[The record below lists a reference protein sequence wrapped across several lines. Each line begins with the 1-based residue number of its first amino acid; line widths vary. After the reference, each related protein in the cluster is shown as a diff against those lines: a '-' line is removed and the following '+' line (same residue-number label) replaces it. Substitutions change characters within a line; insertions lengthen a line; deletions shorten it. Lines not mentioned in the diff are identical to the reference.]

1 MGKHSSAV
9 TRSNNNRRSVYI
21 TAVGLLVLSLGAV
34 FVVRSFG
41 SEAGADGFLGGGQSC
56 DDPTQVS
63 LSTTPELQSSLE
75 SAAKSL
81 STKGG
86 DDGTPC
92 LQFTISAAPSAKV
105 ATDLAANSDNRP
117 DLWIPDSSLWVAQA
131 DDGQSVPTVAVP
143 SIATSPLVLVG
154 RNTNFADTSS
164 WLRAFGTPNPAGSPE
179 PALLDPLSTSAGALA
194 LLSVQSER
202 QRTSASDSQVA
213 TVIVPLAQRLGSM
226 AKPFTDAN
234 ALFGRADQD
243 GSRVVVPASEQS
255 FVKYQEEHPDAQL
268 KAIVPATG
276 TLSLDYPIV
285 VTAKSD
291 AEQATNAAKALAAE
305 LLADGASQARDTA
318 GFRDALFSPL
328 TGGRGVGDI
337 TQLTKPNGETIDK
350 TLLNW
355 TRLSLST
362 HSLAVIDISGSMAE
376 LVGGK
381 TRMQLTIEAAGGGL
395 GLFPN
400 SASLGLWTFSTKIG
414 ADGADYKELVPIAPL
429 SDRQRKKILDNL
441 KIQRP
446 IPNGSTGLYDTAIA
460 AVRAVRQQYD
470 SKAVNTIL
478 LFTDGKNDDPGSPTL
493 AQTVQTLRGLRDPA
507 RPVRIIALGM
517 GPEANAEE
525 LSTLAAATGGQS
537 YVARNPSDLRE
548 VFIDALQSR

>member
-21 TAVGLLVLSLGAV
+21 TAVGLLVISLGAV

-41 SEAGADGFLGGGQSC
+41 SEAGADGFLGGGSQSC

-81 STKGG
+81 ATKGG

-105 ATDLAANSDNRP
+105 AQDLAANSDNRP

-131 DDGQSVPTVAVP
+131 DDGQNVPTVAVQ
-143 SIATSPLVLVG
+143 SIASSPLVLVG

-164 WLRAFGTPNPAGSPE
+164 WLRAFGAAQ
-179 PALLDPLSTSAGALA
+179 PALLDPLSTSPGALA
-194 LLSVQSER
+194 LLAIQSER
-202 QRTSASDSQVA
+202 QRTSASDGQVA
-213 TVIVPLAQRLGSM
+213 GVIVPLAQRLGSM
-226 AKPFTDAN
+226 AKPYTDPT

-243 GSRVVVPASEQS
+243 GSTVVVPASEQS
-255 FVKYQEEHPDAQL
+255 FVKYQEDHPDAQL
-268 KAIVPATG
+268 KARVPATG

-291 AEQATNAAKALAAE
+291 AEQAAEAAKVLAAE
-305 LLADGASQARDTA
+305 LLTDGSSQARDAA

-328 TGGRGVGDI
+328 TAGRGVGDI

-362 HSLAVIDISGSMAE
+362 HSLAVIDISGSMGEKA
-376 LVGGK
+376 GTK
-381 TRMQLTIEAAGGGL
+381 TRMQLTVEAATGGL
-395 GLFPN
+395 ALFPN

-414 ADGADYKELVPIAPL
+414 KDGADYKELVPIAPL
-429 SDRQRKKILDNL
+429 SDRQRKKIVDNL
-441 KIQRP
+441 KIQHP
-446 IPNGSTGLYDTAIA
+446 VVGGGTGLYDTAIA
-460 AVRAVRQQYD
+460 AVRAVRNDYNPA
-470 SKAVNTIL
+470 AVNTVL
-478 LFTDGKNDDPGSPTL
+478 LFTDGQGNQDDPGSLTL
-493 AQTVQTLRGLRDPA
+493 DQAIRALEALRDPA
-507 RPVRIIALGM
+507 RPVRIIALGF
-517 GPEANAEE
+517 GPDANADE
-525 LSTLAAATGGQS
+525 LRRLVAATGGQS
-537 YVARNPSDLRE
+537 YVARNPADLQQ

>member
-21 TAVGLLVLSLGAV
+21 TAVGLLVISLGAV

-41 SEAGADGFLGGGQSC
+41 SESGADGFLSGGGGSC
-56 DDPTQVS
+56 DDPTQIS

-75 SAAKSL
+75 AAAKSL

-105 ATDLAANSDNRP
+105 AQDLAGSTDNRP

-131 DDGQSVPTVAVP
+131 DDGESVPAVAVP
-143 SIATSPLVLVG
+143 SIASSPLVLVG

-164 WLRAFGTPNPAGSPE
+164 WLSAFGKAQ
-179 PALLDPLSTSAGALA
+179 PALLDPLGTSPGALA
-194 LLSVQSER
+194 LLAIQSER
-202 QRTSASDSQVA
+202 QRTSASDTAVA
-213 TVIVPLAQRLGSM
+213 NVIVPLAQRLGSM
-226 AKPFTDAN
+226 AKPYTDPN

-243 GSRVVVPASEQS
+243 GSTVVVPASEQS

-268 KAIVPATG
+268 KAVVPATG

-285 VTAKSD
+285 VTAKSE
-291 AEQATNAAKALAAE
+291 AEQATDAAKALAAE
-305 LLADGASQARDTA
+305 LLTDGSSQARDTA

-328 TGGRGVGDI
+328 SGGRGVGDI
-337 TQLTKPNGETIDK
+337 TQLTKPTGEAIDK
-350 TLLNW
+350 TLLTW

-376 LVGGK
+376 LVGQK
-381 TRMQLTIEAAGGGL
+381 TRMQLTIEAASGGL
-395 GLFPN
+395 SLFPN

-414 ADGADYKELVPIAPL
+414 PDGADFKELVPIAPL
-429 SDRQRKKILDNL
+429 SDRQRKKIVDNL

-460 AVRAVRQQYD
+460 AVRAVRQDYD
-470 SKAVNTIL
+470 AKAVNSIL

-493 AQTVQTLRGLRDPA
+493 AQTVQTLRSLRDPA

-525 LSTLAAATGGQS
+525 LQALAGATGGQS
-537 YVARNPSDLRE
+537 YVARNPGDLRQ

>member
-1 MGKHSSAV
+1 M

-21 TAVGLLVLSLGAV
+21 TAVGLLVISLGAV

-41 SEAGADGFLGGGQSC
+41 SEAGADGFLSGAGQSC

-63 LSTTPELQSSLE
+63 LSATPEMQPSLE

-81 STKGG
+81 ATKGG

-92 LQFTISAAPSAKV
+92 LQFTITAAPSAKV
-105 ATDLAANSDNRP
+105 AQELANSTDNRP

-131 DDGQSVPTVAVP
+131 DDGESVPAVAVP
-143 SIATSPLVLVG
+143 SIASSPLVLVG

-164 WLRAFGTPNPAGSPE
+164 WLRAFGAAE
-179 PALLDPLSTSAGALA
+179 PALLDPLNTSPGALA
-194 LLSVQSER
+194 LLAVQSER
-202 QRTSASDSQVA
+202 QRTSASETQVA
-213 TVIVPLAQRLGSM
+213 TVVVPLAQRLGSM
-226 AKPFTDAN
+226 AKPYTDPV

-255 FVKYQEEHPDAQL
+255 FVKYQEDHPDAQL
-268 KAIVPATG
+268 KAVVPATG
-276 TLSLDYPIV
+276 TLTLDYPVV

-291 AEQATNAAKALAAE
+291 VEQATDAAKSLAAE
-305 LLADGASQARDTA
+305 LLTDGAAQARDEA

-328 TGGRGVGDI
+328 SGGRGVGDL
-337 TQLTKPNGETIDK
+337 TQLPKPNGETIDK

-376 LVGGK
+376 VVGKK
-381 TRMQLTIEAAGGGL
+381 TRMQLTIEAAAGGL
-395 GLFPN
+395 SLFPN

-414 ADGADYKELVPIAPL
+414 ELGADYKELVPIAPL
-429 SDRQRKKILDNL
+429 SDRQRTKILDNL
-441 KIQRP
+441 KVQRP

-470 SKAVNTIL
+470 SKAVNSIL

-493 AQTVQTLRGLRDPA
+493 EETVRTLEGLKDPA

-517 GPEANAEE
+517 GPEANADE
-525 LSTLAAATGGQS
+525 LRALAKATGGQS
-537 YVARNPSDLRE
+537 YVARNPSDLRQ
-548 VFIDALQSR
+548 VFVDALQSR